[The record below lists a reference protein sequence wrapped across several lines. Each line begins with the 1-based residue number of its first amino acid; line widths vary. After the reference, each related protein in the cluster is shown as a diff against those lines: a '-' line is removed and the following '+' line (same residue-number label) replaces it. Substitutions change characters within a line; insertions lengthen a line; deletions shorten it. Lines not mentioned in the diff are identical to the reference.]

1 MSVHANRIGVSEQS
15 LALMTLVEQNN
26 AVAVERWLATH
37 ADADVNAVV
46 NHRTA
51 LHAAIV
57 HDNVQ
62 LCRVLLRRGAS
73 LASAHDQKA
82 PLSLA
87 AQHGSSIIVAALLE
101 FGALRFDAHGEALLE
116 AVRGKHA
123 DVAACLLNAGA
134 STTHH
139 NYVFMAVSL
148 RDIDT
153 CRILLHA
160 GARPDLAL
168 RGTLPLHTAACNK
181 EFEILKLLLTTASAP
196 SCLNTCDGAG
206 WTPFQQCLL
215 FSAPS
220 AVALECIARGADLSL
235 LAPNG
240 YTCALLAVQHSSVKV
255 LRAIIECSPALMDA
269 AGTTSYTPLRLA
281 VLCERVEAVKLL
293 LACGCVEPFMTVR
306 PRSSIALMLD
316 AFGTSFATAT
326 PTATRISNEEA
337 TDLRR
342 SVLALRHTMFRRAA
356 TEALMA
362 LQSLDLPAWV
372 ALTIVDQ
379 LCPLGQFCE
388 PLHIRWRIVCQI
400 KHFHD
405 KQLAARQQSR

>member
-1 MSVHANRIGVSEQS
+1 MSVHVNRIAVSEQS

-26 AVAVERWLATH
+26 AAAVERWLAMH

-46 NHRTA
+46 NHRTP

-101 FGALRFDAHGEALLE
+101 FGALRCDSNGEALLE

-134 STTHH
+134 STAHH
-139 NYVFMAVSL
+139 NYVFLAVSM
-148 RDIDT
+148 RDVAT

-168 RGTLPLHTAACNK
+168 RGTLPMHAAACNK
-181 EFEILKLLLTTASAP
+181 DFEIFKLLLTTASAP
-196 SCLNTCDGAG
+196 SCLNVCDDAG
-206 WTPFQQCLL
+206 WTPFQFCLL
-215 FSAPS
+215 SSAPPTI
-220 AVALECIARGADLSL
+220 AIECIARGADVCVLS
-235 LAPNG
+235 PNG
-240 YTCALLAVQHSSVKV
+240 FTCAMLAVQHSSAKV
-255 LRAIIECSPALMDA
+255 VRAIIERSPALMDA
-269 AGTTSYTPLRLA
+269 TGTTPYSPLRLA
-281 VLCERVEAVKLL
+281 VMCECVETIRLL
-293 LACGCVEPFMTVR
+293 LACGCVEPFMSGL
-306 PRSSIALMLD
+306 PCPSIALMLE

-326 PTATRISNEEA
+326 PIPNEEA
-337 TDLRR
+337 TDARRNARR
-342 SVLALRHTMFRRAA
+342 SVLALRRTLFRSPA
-356 TEALMA
+356 TDALMA

-372 ALTIVDQ
+372 ALMIVDQ

-388 PLHIRWRIVCQI
+388 PLHIRWRVVCQI
-400 KHFHD
+400 KHFHGE
-405 KQLAARQQSR
+405 ANR